1 MTIQQEI
8 WNFIH
13 QETGVTRKDIK
24 TQFSDLDQKQVSNA
38 ISRLMEK
45 SCVIRTDE
53 GTYYTDKV
61 MVTNEPASEPFEQL
75 VDTLPTS
82 RKPSRMDIVGHNCN
96 EGLHYPGD
104 VGDENHHV
112 NHVES
117 EQPLQIDQA
126 EALQLALN
134 ESKRQIHFYSEEL
147 DRRNKNIL
155 KLVDEND
162 RLNSLKDKMQDELEK
177 LRNSKAYFEPAH
189 DTLLKENLKLEA
201 DQKTKES
208 LIQALNKENTD
219 LLQRLNDLN
228 DCIAD
233 LKRASA
239 NADSEASYTIKQL
252 KDELMKRRFPISEE
266 PTSPHEFIF
275 GLMSELPFESSF
287 VFTKGSV
294 PYLNIHGTLIE
305 VQQDQWQQII
315 KYINALAPYMIDE
328 QTDNFV
334 HFKAA

>member
-24 TQFSDLDQKQVSNA
+24 AQFSDLDQKQVSNA
-38 ISRLMEK
+38 ISRMMEK
-45 SCVIRTDE
+45 SYLIRTDE
-53 GTYYTDKV
+53 GTYYTDKEYTSATAV
-61 MVTNEPASEPFEQL
+61 QNFGQL

-82 RKPSRMDIVGHNCN
+82 RKPSRMDIVGHNGN

-117 EQPLQIDQA
+117 EQPLQLDQT
-126 EALQLALN
+126 EALQLALD

-147 DRRNKNIL
+147 DRRNKDIL

-189 DTLLKENLKLEA
+189 DSLLKLCKELESKVTLA
-201 DQKTKES
+201 NQTIE
-208 LIQALNKENTD
+208 
-219 LLQRLNDLN
+219 R
-228 DCIAD
+228 
-233 LKRASA
+233 LKREAFESE
-239 NADSEASYTIKQL
+239 SEAQQSVQLL
-252 KDELMKRRFPISEE
+252 KDELIKKRFPFSEK

-328 QTDNFV
+328 QTDNYV